1 MVSKHSGC
9 VDHTGTA
16 TNKFTHF
23 RILVISGS
31 WAYSIYHYCHKI
43 NCQIWFP
50 ITIFTSSPPSRGC
63 GISRPPSRRRS
74 RKALM
79 AQRWNHS
86 LHFFAAGDTAK
97 NLSHLL
103 VYVCMYYV
111 CLLYIYILYIYI
123 RLNGYFSLTW
133 NEKKSDFGVT
143 PLDYHHFKVSWWD
156 RDDSSSYLGRFSW
169 CHGCPFLVCFR
180 SLGAKQN
187 QKPGDVFW
195 CRVAPD
201 CLEDNLFEQMEIGP
215 PNQDPHNHG
224 FLMINDKFMVVNGS
238 KNSGGSSAF

>member
-123 RLNGYFSLTW
+123 SGSM
-133 NEKKSDFGVT
+133 VT
-143 PLDYHHFKVSWWD
+143 FHSPEMRKRVI
-156 RDDSSSYLGRFSW
+156 LGW
-169 CHGCPFLVCFR
+169 LLLITITLKCHGEIVMTHPAILGASHGVMVALSWSVSDPLEPNKTR
-180 SLGAKQN
+180 SLVMFFGAGQHRIAWK
-187 QKPGDVFW
+187 
-195 CRVAPD
+195 
-201 CLEDNLFEQMEIGP
+201 II
-215 PNQDPHNHG
+215 
-224 FLMINDKFMVVNGS
+224 FLNKWR
-238 KNSGGSSAF
+238 

>member
-1 MVSKHSGC
+1 MMVAARSLLHDLSLIVSKDSGC

-23 RILVISGS
+23 RILFISGS

-63 GISRPPSRRRS
+63 GISRPPSRRHCS

-97 NLSHLL
+97 NLIHLL
-103 VYVCMYYV
+103 VYHII
-111 CLLYIYILYIYI
+111 YIYALTRFLTFYTLHNLVKERGVHCICAPKTALSITQLSQNKRLVKSGWKKGSHRIHLLPGRHHGYVLYMF
-123 RLNGYFSLTW
+123 GFQP
-133 NEKKSDFGVT
+133 SDLSAGV
-143 PLDYHHFKVSWWD
+143 
-156 RDDSSSYLGRFSW
+156 
-169 CHGCPFLVCFR
+169 
-180 SLGAKQN
+180 
-187 QKPGDVFW
+187 
-195 CRVAPD
+195 
-201 CLEDNLFEQMEIGP
+201 
-215 PNQDPHNHG
+215 
-224 FLMINDKFMVVNGS
+224 
-238 KNSGGSSAF
+238 